1 MTFQTVYQSET
12 KTKTTVK
19 IKTVRKTWHDMAC
32 ELVVIS
38 NSCEPEFMTS
48 SSSEIADKF
57 MTIIVTLQLGVTL
70 DSIRN
75 SCNVLCIYVLCLC
88 FPQILRVMTLQI
100 FAQRHICHVFLFNV
114 FPAARKSSSGSTFW
128 IVIWWGLQFAQVSI
142 VQAHLFGL
150 LFTKVKATFD
160 FSLSSLAQCHNKNQ
174 VSVFSH
180 Y

>member
-1 MTFQTVYQSET
+1 
-12 KTKTTVK
+12 
-19 IKTVRKTWHDMAC
+19 MAC

-57 MTIIVTLQLGVTL
+57 MTSIVTLQLGVTL

-114 FPAARKSSSGSTFW
+114 FPAARKSSSGSTFR
-128 IVIWWGLQFAQVSI
+128 IVIWWGLQFAQVSK
-142 VQAHLFGL
+142 VQVHLFGL
-150 LFTKVKATFD
+150 LFSKVKAAFWFFTQF
-160 FSLSSLAQCHNKNQ
+160 FGSMSQQESSISIFTTITITLLKIPSQMKVAPQRTQKL
-174 VSVFSH
+174 
-180 Y
+180 YL